1 MSIEPSGLP
10 VTNQAAMPEWVRKG
24 SPELQRD
31 YALGLQFEQMLTQQL
46 AGALTASAGLGGEG
60 SGEEE
65 GGSGSSQTGGGM
77 LSSMLP
83 GALAGGVAQGG
94 GLGLAAEL
102 ARQMAE
108 RTGTTTNVGST
119 TETSGTQS
127 VTAPLDA
134 SGGSEANTTGGSPA

>member
-1 MSIEPSGLP
+1 MSIEPAGLP
-10 VTNQAAMPEWVRKG
+10 VTNQATTPEWVRKG

-46 AGALTASAGLGGEG
+46 AGALTSSAGLEGEG
-60 SGEEE
+60 SSEEE
-65 GGSGSSQTGGGM
+65 GASGASQAGSGM
-77 LSSMLP
+77 LTSMLP

-102 ARQMAE
+102 ARQMAD
-108 RTGTTTNVGST
+108 RTGTPTTVGT

-127 VTAPLDA
+127 APAPLDA
-134 SGGSEANTTGGSPA
+134 AGGSEADTTGGTAT

>member
-1 MSIEPSGLP
+1 MSIEPAGLP
-10 VTNQAAMPEWVRKG
+10 VTNQATTPEWVRKG

-46 AGALTASAGLGGEG
+46 AGALTASAGLEGEG
-60 SGEEE
+60 SGEEAGA
-65 GGSGSSQTGGGM
+65 GGQAGSGM

-102 ARQMAE
+102 ARQMAD
-108 RTGTTTNVGST
+108 RTGTPTNLGTNDPGIQGATT
-119 TETSGTQS
+119 
-127 VTAPLDA
+127 ALDA
-134 SGGSEANTTGGSPA
+134 SGGREANTTGGSAA

>member
-1 MSIEPSGLP
+1 MSIEPAGLP
-10 VTNQAAMPEWVRKG
+10 VTNQPTMPEWVRKG

-65 GGSGSSQTGGGM
+65 DGSGASQPGGGM

-83 GALAGGVAQGG
+83 GALASGVAQGG

-108 RTGTTTNVGST
+108 RTGTPATSVGTTDA
-119 TETSGTQS
+119 SGAQGAAT
-127 VTAPLDA
+127 PLDA
-134 SGGSEANTTGGSPA
+134 SGGSEANTTGGAAA

>member
-1 MSIEPSGLP
+1 MSIEPAGLP
-10 VTNQAAMPEWVRKG
+10 VTNQATTPEWVRKG

-46 AGALTASAGLGGEG
+46 SGALTASAGLDGEG
-60 SGEEE
+60 SEEE
-65 GGSGSSQTGGGM
+65 GGGSSQAGSGM

-83 GALAGGVAQGG
+83 SALAGGVAQGG

-108 RTGTTTNVGST
+108 RTGTPTDSATTQAA
-119 TETSGTQS
+119 GTQS
-127 VTAPLDA
+127 ATPLDA
-134 SGGSEANTTGGSPA
+134 SGGSEANTTGGSAA

>member
-1 MSIEPSGLP
+1 MSIEPAGLP
-10 VTNQAAMPEWVRKG
+10 ATNQATTPEWVRKG

-31 YALGLQFEQMLTQQL
+31 YALGLQFEQMLTEQL
-46 AGALTASAGLGGEG
+46 SGALTASAGLNGEG
-60 SGEEE
+60 SEEE
-65 GGSGSSQTGGGM
+65 GGGSQAGSGM

-83 GALAGGVAQGG
+83 GALASGVTQGG

-108 RTGTTTNVGST
+108 RTGTPISAEAT
-119 TETSGTQS
+119 GTPGTKGAS
-127 VTAPLDA
+127 APLGP

>member
-1 MSIEPSGLP
+1 
-10 VTNQAAMPEWVRKG
+10 MPEWVRKG

-46 AGALTASAGLGGEG
+46 AGALTASAGLEGGG

-65 GGSGSSQTGGGM
+65 GSAGQAGSGM

-83 GALAGGVAQGG
+83 GALASGVAQGG

-102 ARQMAE
+102 ARQMTE
-108 RTGTTTNVGST
+108 RTGTPATSVGT
-119 TETSGTQS
+119 
-127 VTAPLDA
+127 PDA
-134 SGGSEANTTGGSPA
+134 SGAQGAATPLGGSR

>member
-1 MSIEPSGLP
+1 MSIEPAGLP
-10 VTNQAAMPEWVRKG
+10 VTNQATTPEWVRKG

-46 AGALTASAGLGGEG
+46 AGALTSSAGMEGEG
-60 SGEEE
+60 SSEEE
-65 GGSGSSQTGGGM
+65 GASGSSQAGSGM

-102 ARQMAE
+102 ARQMSD
-108 RTGTTTNVGST
+108 RTGTPTNAATTQAA
-119 TETSGTQS
+119 GTQGA
-127 VTAPLDA
+127 TAPLEA
-134 SGGSEANTTGGSPA
+134 SGGSEADTTGGSAA

>member
-1 MSIEPSGLP
+1 MSIEPAGLP
-10 VTNQAAMPEWVRKG
+10 VTNQATTPEWVRKG

-46 AGALTASAGLGGEG
+46 AGALTASAGLEGEG

-65 GGSGSSQTGGGM
+65 GASGSSQAGSGM

-83 GALAGGVAQGG
+83 SALAGGVAQGG

-108 RTGTTTNVGST
+108 RTGTPTDSATTQAA
-119 TETSGTQS
+119 GTQS
-127 VTAPLDA
+127 ATPLDA
-134 SGGSEANTTGGSPA
+134 SGGSEANTTGGSAA